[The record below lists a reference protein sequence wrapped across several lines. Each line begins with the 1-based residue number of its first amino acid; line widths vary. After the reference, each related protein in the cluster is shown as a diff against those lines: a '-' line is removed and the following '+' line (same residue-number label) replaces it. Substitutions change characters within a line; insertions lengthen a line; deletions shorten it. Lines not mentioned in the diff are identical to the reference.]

1 MEDSIALRKA
11 PFTFNFW
18 LGWIGLVVF
27 MLLLQLSQL
36 QTSLSYSQSGLA
48 SGEIWRLVSAHF
60 VHLSWPHVWLNVA
73 GLSLCGLLNPKIF
86 RLKLLAQLVFLSFG
100 ISILLWQF
108 NHEVSQYVGF
118 SGVLYGLFLLALWPL
133 REDLFSLLM
142 LVGIFFWALWQWKF
156 GVPIEE
162 QRLIGGQ
169 VISIAHLY
177 GLGMA
182 ATWLVIES
190 AFNRYRK
197 NGGLPTSAD

>member
-11 PFTFNFW
+11 PFTFDFW

-27 MLLLQLSQL
+27 MLFLQLWQL
-36 QTSLSYSQSGLA
+36 QAPLSYSQSGLA

-73 GLSLCGLLNPKIF
+73 GLSVCGLLNPKIF
-86 RLKLLAQLVFLSFG
+86 RLKLLAQLAFLSLG

-156 GVPIEE
+156 GVPAAE
-162 QRLIGGQ
+162 QKLIGGQ

-177 GLGMA
+177 GLGLA
-182 ATWLVIES
+182 AVWIMFEAYL
-190 AFNRYRK
+190 NKRH
-197 NGGLPTSAD
+197 